1 MRRLA
6 PVIAVAF
13 LVLRAAT
20 AHAEPLDVDLSR
32 LGAPDPAVW
41 VALGDSVASGS
52 VSQAEAEAYA
62 RGAKQRF
69 AVLSSEVALALTSPL
84 LSPGSTT
91 GYAGFDFAIE
101 GAYTPVHS
109 DPRGA
114 PPLAGAP
121 YGTTYAT
128 TPWPTRNEQPASL
141 TTTGLHVRKALP
153 FSFELGGRLIYLTKS
168 SYLAAQ
174 GEAKWAL
181 NEGSDAI
188 PDFGVR
194 VAHTRLFGQ
203 RDWSLGATDLDFT
216 VSKRWGVNGVTSFT
230 PYLAARFTF
239 VGASTDRIDF
249 GGDLVDPAG
258 TDPAARYRASASFP
272 RLRVGLFRTT
282 LGVRMTASVVSLAT
296 EVTYFGGKSY
306 SGEDGALLA
315 AGDYGDFTVPSSF
328 STAAKLGWEF

>member
-6 PVIAVAF
+6 PVIAVAV
-13 LVLRAAT
+13 LALRAAT

-41 VALGDSVASGS
+41 ANLRTGGTDATPT
-52 VSQAEAEAYA
+52 AEEQQYA

-109 DPRGA
+109 GPRGA
-114 PPLAGAP
+114 TPPAGTTYP
-121 YGTTYAT
+121 RTYAT
-128 TPWPTRNEQPASL
+128 TPWPTRYEQPASL

-181 NEGSDAI
+181 NEGSDRL

-239 VGASTDRIDF
+239 VAASTEKIDF
-249 GGDLVDPAG
+249 GGDLLDPAG
-258 TDPAARYRASASFP
+258 ADDPRQEYRASASFP
-272 RLRVGLFRTT
+272 RLRAGLYRTT
-282 LGVRMTASVVSLAT
+282 LGVRMIASVVSLAT

-306 SGEDGALLA
+306 SGEDGAVLA

-328 STAAKLGWEF
+328 SAAAKLGWEF